1 MTGAGIR
8 RFLSFLM
15 EDDKYKGKGCDK
27 NEPKEKI
34 QTFPFMVSWTGS
46 AGNRD
51 PGYKIPEPENTG

>member
-27 NEPKEKI
+27 NEPKL
-34 QTFPFMVSWTGS
+34 VDV
-46 AGNRD
+46 GNGHLVACHLVAD
-51 PGYKIPEPENTG
+51 K